1 MGGGRLALEEG
12 QARADGAGS
21 GAGGDT
27 IGEEWRPAGAR
38 RSEMGVAGWM
48 NGTLGSKGS
57 RLYTSFAMVPR
68 ISAGL

>member
-21 GAGGDT
+21 RAGGGT
-27 IGEEWRPAGAR
+27 TGEALDGLRW
-38 RSEMGVAGWM
+38 GVAGWM

-68 ISAGL
+68 ISAGLVGL